1 MFYCQIAIDAPL
13 KTTFTY
19 TSEERLVIG
28 QRVVVPFRRQ
38 KRVGIVLDCAPQAPE
53 SKTANGQILTP
64 EKIKKILQV
73 LDATPFVNVDYVN
86 WLQAAADYYYAPVGQ
101 VLAQAI
107 PSFFWEVDAEKR
119 ERVRK
124 AKKLIFPDW
133 QSRTDVVLTSEQNAI
148 VRTILQNQKNFFPT
162 LLQGVTGSGKTEVYI
177 EVIREVLKQNKS
189 ALYLVPEIGLT
200 PQTLGRLKAYFQDQL
215 LVYHSGLSENQ
226 RALQWQACQS
236 DKPQVLVGTRSA
248 VFAPFANLGV
258 IVVDEEHDT
267 SYKQD
272 DRFRYHARDIALMR
286 AQKLKIPIVMGSA
299 TPSLETYF
307 LAKQKK
313 YHHCILRDRVSGS
326 ALPQMDVLDVGRER
340 QQTGS
345 VLSLSKHIHRQI
357 DKTVERG
364 QQVIVFV
371 GKRGFAQNAFCV
383 DCQKAEEC
391 PNCSVGL
398 KHHAP
403 KNLLKC
409 HYCDFEKNFD
419 EICPSCKAKSMTLIG
434 MGIQAIEN
442 EIGEQHPG
450 LRFLRVDSDAFPSP
464 QKLAEV
470 FVKFQNHE
478 WDLIVGTQMMTKG
491 HDFAKVGFVAVAGV
505 ESQLGL
511 PDFRAGER
519 AFQTVVQVAG
529 RSGRDQERG
538 LVLVQSYMPEH
549 PSLRCAMTQDFEA
562 FADVELTNREALFY
576 PPYSRMLQLRLI
588 GNTEERLKEFLKQ
601 HRLLFS
607 RLQKDFKK
615 QNIQMLGPAEMP
627 IYKLR
632 GLYRY
637 HVIFKMPKA
646 LKPTPVL
653 DYVMGLLQ
661 PQKQTG
667 IDFQVDVDPQSLI

>member
-13 KTTFTY
+13 RTTFTY
-19 TSEERLVIG
+19 TSGDRLVVG
-28 QRVVVPFRRQ
+28 QRVLVPFRRQ
-38 KRVGIVLDCAPQAPE
+38 KRVGLVMECLEQNPHATTVPLK
-53 SKTANGQILTP
+53 SIL
-64 EKIKKILQV
+64 EI
-73 LDATPFVNVDYVN
+73 LDATPFVAPDYVG
-86 WLQAAADYYYAPVGQ
+86 WLQAAADYYYAPIGQ

-107 PSFFWEVDAEKR
+107 PNCFWEVDAAKR
-119 ERVRK
+119 DRVRK
-124 AKKLIFPDW
+124 AKKLVFPDW
-133 QSRTDVVLTSEQNAI
+133 QSREAVVMTVEQQQI
-148 VRTILQNQKNFFPT
+148 VSTILAKQKNFFPT

-177 EVIREVLKQNKS
+177 EVMREVLKQNRS

-200 PQTLGRLKAYFQDQL
+200 PQTLGRLKAHFQDQL
-215 LVYHSGLSENQ
+215 LVYHSGLSDNQ
-226 RALQWQACQS
+226 RAKQWQACQT
-236 DKPQVLVGTRSA
+236 DKPQVMVGTRSA
-248 VFAPFANLGV
+248 VFAPFSNLGV

-272 DRFRYHARDIALMR
+272 DRFRYHARDVALMR
-286 AQKLKIPIVMGSA
+286 AQKLKIPVVMGSA

-313 YHHCILRDRVSGS
+313 YQHCLLHDRVSGAS
-326 ALPQMDVLDVGRER
+326 LPKMDVLDVGRER

-403 KNLLKC
+403 KNMLKC
-409 HYCDFEKNFD
+409 HYCDFAKTFD
-419 EICPSCKAKSMTLIG
+419 EICPTCKAKSMTLVG

-442 EIGEQHPG
+442 EIREQHPS
-450 LRFLRVDSDAFPSP
+450 LRFLRVDSDAFPSS
-464 QKLAEV
+464 QKLSEV

-511 PDFRAGER
+511 PDFRAAER

-529 RSGRDQERG
+529 RAGRDQAQG

-549 PSLRCAMTQDFEA
+549 PSLRCAITQDFEA
-562 FADVELTNREALFY
+562 FADVELANREALFY
-576 PPYSRMLQLRLI
+576 PPYSRMLQLRI
-588 GNTEERLKEFLKQ
+588 IANTEERIKSFVKNHQSLFARLK
-601 HRLLFS
+601 
-607 RLQKDFKK
+607 KDFKK
-615 QNIQMLGPAEMP
+615 QNIQILGPAEMP

-661 PQKQTG
+661 QQKQTG